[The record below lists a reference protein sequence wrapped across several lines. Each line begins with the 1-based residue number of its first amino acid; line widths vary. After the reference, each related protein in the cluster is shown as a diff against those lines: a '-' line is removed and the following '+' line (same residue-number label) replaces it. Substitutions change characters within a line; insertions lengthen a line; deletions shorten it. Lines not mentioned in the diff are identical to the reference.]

1 MNYILLFLFLLLSIL
16 ILEKFIIIKND
27 NNKIRKVKFADEFNK
42 PLEIKIKI
50 Q

>member
-1 MNYILLFLFLLLSIL
+1 MNYILLFLFLLLFIL
-16 ILEKFIIIKND
+16 ILEKFIIKND